1 LEDLGADGIIL
12 NWILSRMGQNRL
24 DSSGSKVTGCCDL
37 GDELPGFIKCGIY
50 HKLCNCQLLKKGSAL
65 LNQLMDP
72 LLSQT
77 NPNPVA

>member
-1 LEDLGADGIIL
+1 LEDLDADGIIL

-37 GDELPGFIKCGIY
+37 GDELPGFIKCGVY
-50 HKLCNCQLLKKGSAL
+50 HKLCKCQLLKDSAL
-65 LNQLMDP
+65 WSQLMDP
-72 LLSQT
+72 FLSQT

>member
-12 NWILSRMGQNRL
+12 NWILSRMGQIRL

-37 GDELPGFIKCGIY
+37 DDELPGFIKCGKY
-50 HKLCNCQLLKKGSAL
+50 HKLCNCQLLKDSAL
-65 LNQLMDP
+65 CNQLMDP
-72 LLSQT
+72 LLNQT